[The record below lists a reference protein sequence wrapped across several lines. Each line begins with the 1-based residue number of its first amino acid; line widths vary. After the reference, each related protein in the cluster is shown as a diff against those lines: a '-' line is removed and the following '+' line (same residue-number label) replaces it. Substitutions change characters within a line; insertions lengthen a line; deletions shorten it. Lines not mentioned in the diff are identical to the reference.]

1 VPRIVEIELDQ
12 PYLEQQTKVLLPN
25 CCDVCMQ
32 HSWVIRLREKFKKYR
47 SRSKAPSGTP
57 EAMRMKEKY
66 GRKRST
72 VSTLSSEIEE
82 VVKVQRV
89 YVRAKISLQ
98 FI

>member
-1 VPRIVEIELDQ
+1 MYSLH
-12 PYLEQQTKVLLPN
+12 KH

-47 SRSKAPSGTP
+47 SRSKALSGTP
-57 EAMRMKEKY
+57 EAVRMKEKY
-66 GRKRST
+66 GRKRPA

-82 VVKVQRV
+82 VVKVERV
-89 YVRAKISLQ
+89 HVRAEISLQ